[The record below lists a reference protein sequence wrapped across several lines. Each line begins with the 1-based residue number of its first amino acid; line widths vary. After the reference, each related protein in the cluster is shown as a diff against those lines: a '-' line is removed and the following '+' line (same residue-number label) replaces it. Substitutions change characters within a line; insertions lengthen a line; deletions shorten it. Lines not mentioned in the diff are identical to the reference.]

1 MADHRIHWN
10 SPLLPPQVKDK
21 SKRTFIFQWSV
32 PIAVGTQHGAITGQ
46 LYWTPENSKAPVAVI
61 VIGVLIVLGGLAF
74 VVVVRRRRAHDDAGR
89 ETGAGPAGPA
99 KEAW

>member
-1 MADHRIHWN
+1 M
-10 SPLLPPQVKDK
+10 
-21 SKRTFIFQWSV
+21 
-32 PIAVGTQHGAITGQ
+32 
-46 LYWTPENSKAPVAVI
+46 I

-74 VVVVRRRRAHDDAGR
+74 VVVVRRRRARDDAGR